1 MLYIITWTKG
11 YLKHPEDPETAIESV
26 HNTLE
31 DALKHLEDL
40 KANDLDL
47 ESYQEDREEILY
59 SQDEQDG
66 TIELYEIH
74 EYNFKQGE

>member
-11 YLKHPEDPETAIESV
+11 YLSGEDPETAIESV

-31 DALKHLEDL
+31 DALEHLEDL
-40 KANDLDL
+40 KANDFDL
-47 ESYQEDREEILY
+47 ESYQDREEILY

-74 EYNFKQGE
+74 KYNFKQGE